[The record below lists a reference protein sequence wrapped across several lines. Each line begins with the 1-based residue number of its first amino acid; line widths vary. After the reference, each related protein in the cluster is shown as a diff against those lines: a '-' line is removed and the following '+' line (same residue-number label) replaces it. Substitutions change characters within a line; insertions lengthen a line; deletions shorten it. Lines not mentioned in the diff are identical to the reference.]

1 MGTKIM
7 KKTIKDWFCKMN
19 MSKIVLVALISV
31 GCLSCGKST
40 DNEFDGGSYSR
51 EYSDFEERMIS
62 ELTGTSWR
70 LDKLVNGNSTR
81 TEYAII
87 TFADNERLQVIDFKT
102 ADGNYISSKD
112 GAWYFDNN
120 KLVLLYYNENIGD
133 TGQMAVVLGMNHDIS
148 SLTPSSMILDDSNG
162 NITRYFSKVTY
173 WEIGDET
180 PGGGNGGGNGSSTDA
195 PYVIDFDFTAT
206 KNSITVKFMCSE
218 KPNSA
223 TISYGE
229 SSATKTL
236 SSTITGK
243 QVSATATGLK
253 PGTKY
258 YFKCKVSNQNGS
270 STSDG
275 WTAITNY

>member
-51 EYSDFEERMIS
+51 EYSDYEERMIN

-70 LDKLVNGNSTR
+70 FDKSENGNSTR

-112 GAWYFDNN
+112 GVWYFDNN

-133 TGQMAVVLGMNHDIS
+133 TGQMAAALGVENEIS
-148 SLTPSSMILDDSNG
+148 SLTSSSMILVDPDG
-162 NITRYFSKVTY
+162 EKTRYFSKVAY
-173 WEIGDET
+173 REIEDDA
-180 PGGGNGGGNGSSTDA
+180 PGGGTSSGDA
-195 PYVIDFDFTAT
+195 PYVTDFTFTAT
-206 KNSITVKFMCSE
+206 KTSITVKFMCSE
-218 KPNSA
+218 RPNSA

-229 SSATKTL
+229 SSANKTL
-236 SSTITGK
+236 STSIAGK

-253 PGTKY
+253 SGTKY